1 VTNFCFVT
9 GNEPLA
15 MVSVATDPDSA
26 AGWGGVWVI
35 NLNVV
40 PIIHKLFKMISHYRE
55 GVVAFCILSTILQV
69 YPVNPHDVSC

>member
-26 AGWGGVWVI
+26 AGWGGGMGHK
-35 NLNVV
+35 LKRSSDY
-40 PIIHKLFKMISHYRE
+40 HKLFKMISHYRE